1 MLALA
6 ADPEPREEPVATPAP
21 AAAVDPA
28 PLPPPPAPA
37 KPAAVPERHYTTWS
51 SRSLI
56 FKHDVER
63 DVFHF
68 QIMFGIGGGPDSR
81 GLFHAMELG
90 GTFNNGIVLGLLH
103 TFVQNKGIMGK
114 DVPGEP
120 DLIGGWMLETK
131 IPILFPEFEVK
142 FAAGLAGLHD
152 QSNGIRAIPGGGFA
166 YGFDFH
172 LPFFTSSGM
181 TFSLTFLHAFI
192 PKHYFTA
199 SFGVGY
205 TFF

>member
-1 MLALA
+1 MLAPLLALALA
-6 ADPEPREEPVATPAP
+6 ADPAPGVEP
-21 AAAVDPA
+21 AA
-28 PLPPPPAPA
+28 
-37 KPAAVPERHYTTWS
+37 RQYTTWQ

-90 GTFNNGIVLGLLH
+90 GTFNNGIVLALLH
-103 TFVQNKGIMGK
+103 TFVQNKGIVGR
-114 DVPGEP
+114 DLPGEP

-131 IPILFPEFEVK
+131 VPILFPEFEVK
-142 FAAGLAGLHD
+142 VAAGFAGLHD
-152 QSNGIRAIPGGGFA
+152 QPNGIKVIPGAGFA

-172 LPFFTSSGM
+172 LPFFKSSGM
-181 TFSLTFLHAFI
+181 TIGLTMLHAFV

-199 SFGVGY
+199 SLGLGY